1 MSLNAALDRM
11 RSARN
16 AWESMKFSLGVARRA
31 AAVFSLATMTAAG
44 CSTFGTAEP
53 SEAGPSEPDTGSMPD
68 TSVRPFDSAVA
79 QEGASPGDASS
90 DADGSGACE
99 TDWVTTF
106 ETVSALNSP
115 PWDRSMVG
123 TSLKLA
129 IDLADAK
136 PGAGMLVGEFVPS
149 VTPAAQDFLVY
160 GRALSPAPHTRLS
173 FDVGAIAGV
182 GIDLDFSIAQISGL
196 VASDGGPQSLV
207 IRWAKG
213 AIVATTLRGGA
224 GGTVEV
230 IGRFN
235 GIRPDDMSQVVL
247 DLVPNARIK
256 MTVGSA
262 PPGVLDAVA
271 TLTNAKIQIGP
282 HFTVAAP
289 PAGVFGVK
297 YDNVR
302 AEHCTV
308 P

>member
-1 MSLNAALDRM
+1 M
-11 RSARN
+11 
-16 AWESMKFSLGVARRA
+16 ESSLGVAGRA
-31 AAVFSLATMTAAG
+31 AAAFSLAAMTAAG

-53 SEAGPSEPDTGSMPD
+53 SEAGPSEPDTGTLPD
-68 TSVRPFDSAVA
+68 TSVQPFDSAVTQDA
-79 QEGASPGDASS
+79 ASQADASP
-90 DADGSGACE
+90 DADGAGACT

-106 ETVSALNSP
+106 ETLSALNSP

-160 GRALSPAPHTRLS
+160 GRALAPAPYTRLS

-182 GIDLDFSIAQISGL
+182 GIDVDFSLAQIPGV
-196 VASDGGPQSLV
+196 VATDGGTQSLV

-224 GGTVEV
+224 GGAVEV

-235 GIRPDDMSQVVL
+235 GIRPEDMSHVVL
-247 DLVPNARIK
+247 DLIPNARIK

-262 PPGVLDAVA
+262 PPGVLDAIA
-271 TLTNAKIQIGP
+271 SITNARIQIGP

-302 AEHCTV
+302 AEHCTA